1 MSVPHPPR
9 ATYRLQ
15 LHAGFTFADAEAVVP
30 YLAELGVSH
39 VYTSPITTA
48 CKGSI
53 HGYDV
58 VDPTRVSPE
67 LGGEAGLEALAAAL
81 RARGMGLVIDI
92 VPNHLGVAGDA
103 NAWWLDVLAKGRA
116 SEHAET
122 FDIDWNGPL
131 VLPVLGS
138 PLEHVIAA
146 GDLRLVAREDGLGLQ
161 LYGGAV
167 YPVRADDPVHG
178 EDRESLLVRQDP
190 AVLAAL
196 AGRQHYRLTYWRAA
210 NDTLNW
216 RRFFAINELAGVR
229 AEDPAVFARTH
240 DLYIDLYRRGVIDG
254 LRVDHVDGLTDPAA
268 YCRRLRA
275 ALERARPGRRAY
287 IVVEKILAPGECLPA
302 EWDVDGTTGY
312 DFMREVLAL
321 LHEPAGEVPL
331 QALWR
336 RISDRCGDFAEEALI
351 GRRDMF
357 SWQFEGQLNACVAH
371 FAALAASAGQG
382 WITHGMLR
390 RAIERLLWV
399 FPVYRTYGTGS
410 DAPEQDCRV
419 RDHARVAAA
428 PWLPPGEAGI
438 ADLILEWLAGEGDG
452 DLPLKREAVRRF
464 QQLAAPVAAKG
475 VEDTAFYRHGVLLS
489 ANDVGSDPGR
499 MAEDI
504 AAFHAA
510 MQARAEAHPAAML
523 ATGTHDHKRGEDARA
538 RLAALS
544 SVPERWAGAVGR
556 WTEMTARHAAGVH
569 PADRYVLFQTLVG
582 AWEAGEAGLLDRLQA
597 WQRKALREARLRSS
611 WEGPDEA
618 YEGACAALAAAL
630 VGPAA
635 NPHFTRDFASFMK
648 DLAPAANANAIAQTV
663 LHYLVPGVPDL
674 YQGAEL
680 PDHSMVDPDNRRPV
694 DFARRADLLR
704 RAPAGWAEGG
714 KVAVIARL
722 LALRNQRPGL
732 FAGSYLPLAVT
743 GERRGHL
750 VAFSRNSG
758 GESLHCAVA
767 VRLGAELFGRDRS
780 APASQWWGDTRIAVG
795 GVEVPAG
802 ELLADGLFA
811 IREE

>member
-1 MSVPHPPR
+1 MSMPHPPR

-58 VDPTRVSPE
+58 VDPTRVSPD

-103 NAWWLDVLAKGRA
+103 NAWWLDVLAKGSA
-116 SEHAET
+116 SDHAEI
-122 FDIDWNGPL
+122 FDIDWSGPL

-138 PLEHVIAA
+138 PLEEVIAA
-146 GDLRLVAREDGLGLQ
+146 RDLRLVARGDGRGLQ

-178 EDRESLLVRQDP
+178 EGRGTALARRDP
-190 AVLAAL
+190 AALAAL

-210 NDTLNW
+210 NDDLNW

-240 DLYIDLYRRGVIDG
+240 ALYIDLYRRGVIDG

-275 ALERARPGRRAY
+275 ALEQARPGRRAY
-287 IVVEKILAPGECLPA
+287 IVVEKILAPGERLPA

-312 DFMREVLAL
+312 DFMREVSAL
-321 LHEPAGEVPL
+321 LHDPAGEAPL
-331 QALWR
+331 RALWSR
-336 RISDRCGDFAEEALI
+336 VSGRDEDFADEALT
-351 GRRDMF
+351 GRRDMLA
-357 SWQFEGQLNACVAH
+357 WQFEGQLNACVTH
-371 FAALAASAGQG
+371 FAALAASARKG
-382 WITHGMLR
+382 WVTEGMLR

-410 DAPEQDCRV
+410 DAPAQDRDV
-419 RDHARVAAA
+419 REHARAAAA

-438 ADLILEWLAGEGDG
+438 ADLILQWLAGEGG
-452 DLPLKREAVRRF
+452 GEPALKREAVRRF

-475 VEDTAFYRHGVLLS
+475 VEDTAFYRYGVLLS

-538 RLAALS
+538 RLAVLS
-544 SVPERWAGAVGR
+544 SVPGRWADAVERWTG
-556 WTEMTARHAAGVH
+556 MTVQHAAGAD
-569 PADRYVLFQTLVG
+569 PADRYMLFQTLVG
-582 AWEAGEAGLLDRLQA
+582 AWEPDDPDLLGRVQA

-611 WEGPDEA
+611 WEAPDER
-618 YEGACAALAAAL
+618 YEDACATLAAAL
-630 VGPAA
+630 AGPDADPA
-635 NPHFTRDFASFMK
+635 FREDFANFMAA
-648 DLAPAANANAIAQTV
+648 LAPAAQANGVAQAA
-663 LHYLVPGVPDL
+663 LHYLTPGVPDL

-680 PDHSMVDPDNRRPV
+680 PDYSMVDPDNRRPV
-694 DFARRADLLR
+694 DFARRARLLR
-704 RAPAGWAEGG
+704 ATSHDWAEGG
-714 KVAVIARL
+714 KLALIARL
-722 LALRNQRPGL
+722 LALRNRQPEV
-732 FAGSYLPLAVT
+732 FAGAYVPLPVA
-743 GERRGHL
+743 GERSGHL
-750 VAFSRNSG
+750 IAFSRRTG
-758 GESLHCAVA
+758 DECLHCAVA
-767 VRLGAELFGRDRS
+767 VRLGRALFGKG
-780 APASQWWGDTRIAVG
+780 PAVLDPDWWGDTRINVAG
-795 GVEVPAG
+795 RGIPAG
-802 ELLADGLFA
+802 ERLAGGLFA
-811 IREE
+811 VWSG